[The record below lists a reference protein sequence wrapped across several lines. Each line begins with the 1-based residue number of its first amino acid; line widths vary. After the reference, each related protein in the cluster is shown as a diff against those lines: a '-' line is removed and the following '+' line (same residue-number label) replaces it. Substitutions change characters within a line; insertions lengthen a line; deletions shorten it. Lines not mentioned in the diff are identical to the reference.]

1 MAPLVKKPF
10 EERNLHFDRLI
21 GNKRLKWLGQN
32 TNHIPCHP
40 AVREAM
46 LQCIA
51 EEEFH
56 IYAPPCGIEEL
67 RELILE
73 DLGLPGDEFAVL
85 VTDGAIEAL
94 YHSTRT
100 WLGAGTEFIV
110 TDPGW
115 LWPHAFARAAG
126 ARVTTLPIYDADSH
140 YRLAPEALA
149 AAVSA
154 DTRAIYLVDPNNPLG
169 SCQTAAEIEAIAGI
183 AKAAGS
189 LLIHDC
195 TYRHFAPGHTL
206 AARFYPEGT
215 ITTYSFSKWLGIA
228 GLRCGA
234 VIASR
239 DLIEQLAAA
248 PPNNLG
254 SSILAQRAAIAG
266 LRHKAEWLPQVL
278 SIAGRN
284 QGLIADAVARV
295 EGLFLPVYPS
305 NGNFMAIDVTGAGI
319 SPDALAA
326 AYLEHDIMIRQ
337 ASYHSRAFADRFIKV
352 GTTVPTEWVEDFCV
366 LLPALVAQVAG
377 TRAAAAGVY

>member
-1 MAPLVKKPF
+1 MGPSVKKPF

-21 GNKRLKWLGQN
+21 GNKNLKWLGQN

-46 LQCIA
+46 LRCIA
-51 EEEFH
+51 DEEFH

-67 RELILE
+67 RALILD
-73 DLGLPGDEFAVL
+73 DLGLPADEFSVL

-94 YHSTRT
+94 YHAVKT
-100 WLGAGTEFIV
+100 WVGSGDRFIA

-115 LWPHAFARAAG
+115 LWPHSFARAAG
-126 ARVTTLPIYDADSH
+126 ATVVSLPIYDAAAG
-140 YRLAPEALA
+140 YRLRPEALA
-149 AAVSA
+149 AAA
-154 DTRAIYLVDPNNPLG
+154 GPETRAIYLVDPNNPLG
-169 SCQTAAEIEAIAGI
+169 SCQTAEEIEAIAGI
-183 AKAAGS
+183 ARKSGA

-195 TYRHFAPGHTL
+195 TYRHFAKAHTL

-215 ITTYSFSKWLGIA
+215 VTTYSFSKWLGIA

-234 VIASR
+234 VVARR
-239 DLIEQLAAA
+239 DMIEELAAA

-278 SIAGRN
+278 SIADAN
-284 QGLIADAVARV
+284 QRRIAAAVQGV

-305 NGNFMAIDVTGAGI
+305 NGNFIAIDVTGAGI

-326 AYLEHDIMIRQ
+326 AYLRHDIMIRQ
-337 ASYHSRAFADRFIKV
+337 ASYHSREFADRFIKV
-352 GTTVPTEWVEDFCV
+352 GTTVPEAWVEDFCT
-366 LLPALVAQVAG
+366 LLPGLVAEV
-377 TRAAAAGVY
+377 AAAAGTARVY

>member
-1 MAPLVKKPF
+1 MTPPVKKPF

-21 GNKRLKWLGQN
+21 GNKKLKWLGQN

-46 LQCIA
+46 LRCIA

-67 RELILE
+67 RELILD
-73 DLGLPGDEFAVL
+73 DLGLPGDEFGVL

-94 YHSTRT
+94 YHSTKT
-100 WLGAGTEFIV
+100 WLGTGNEFIV

-115 LWPHAFARAAG
+115 LWPHAFAKAAG
-126 ARVTTLPIYDADSH
+126 ARVTTLPIYDAASN

-149 AAVSA
+149 AAVGP

-169 SCQTAAEIEAIAGI
+169 SCQSAAEIEAIAGI
-183 AKAAGS
+183 AKSAGA

-195 TYRHFAPGHTL
+195 TYRHFSPGHTL

-234 VIASR
+234 VVANR

-266 LRHKAEWLPQVL
+266 LRHKAEWLPRVL
-278 SIAGRN
+278 AIADTN
-284 QGLIADAVARV
+284 QRLIAEAVGKV

-305 NGNFMAIDVTGAGI
+305 GGNFMAIDVTGAGI

-326 AYLEHDIMIRQ
+326 AYIEHDIMIRQ
-337 ASYHSRAFADRFIKV
+337 ASYHSRVFADRFVKV

-366 LLPALVAQVAG
+366 LLPSLVAQVAG
-377 TRAAAAGVY
+377 ARTPASVY